1 MIERFIDSV
10 VSAVSP
16 VAGLRRQAARK
27 ALARSYQGAEPS
39 RVSSNKYPRNLP
51 ADQELMGPYGADKLR
66 AWARLLV
73 RDNAYAW
80 GVVDTIVSSVVGAGI
95 QAQSTFE
102 TPEGDDIED
111 VNDLRDKA
119 WAEWSEVADINGRLT
134 LEEIQIIALRE
145 MVEGGEVLIR
155 IVNLPSTEYRGITRP
170 IPMAL
175 EIIEADRLATDRDT
189 YMMGIDRG
197 DGTRVVRGIKV
208 DESGKPLAY
217 MIYDDHPLQPYAV
230 SRTPKEIPAREIIHL
245 FRQDRVGQ
253 TRGVTWFAPALASI
267 RDLGTYLE
275 NELQASAIAS
285 CFTAAIKTETPMGN
299 LSDPDTGSGIDR
311 AGNRERYIEPGLIF
325 DLNPGESVE
334 VINPTRPNNAA
345 GEWTKVILR
354 GIAVGTGLSYEVV
367 ARDYSQTSYSSSRAS
382 QLEDRRRFRVIQKYI
397 IRHLL
402 QPVWD
407 RFCDAATRSNLNGF
421 PLAVDLLSDRRR
433 FTPVEWQ
440 TPKWEWVD
448 PGVEQQTSESGINSF
463 TATYSE
469 VLGAQGLNF
478 RTVFYQRAKENRL
491 LAKLGLQT
499 PEQTQLAISAAQTQ
513 GVAKTQPVARQVHRN
528 CGIGAEGFKSGN
540 SCAGGGGVGEGGSYS
555 SDDFNGIK
563 TEGARLKPE
572 PPTKEEIESAAKS
585 SLANQA
591 SSRKERSVPVS
602 IVENGKAK
610 KASLAPVGGLSV
622 TAKTAE
628 FFEDQDGGVY
638 VKDILKSTFSK
649 IIVRPA
655 TEAEKI
661 KAGDFA
667 KGQAREFSEFVLTN
681 NRKFDSKA
689 LDLSKQLKSEGHEV
703 KIVVPEDA
711 TSRYVYVKP
720 KGGGKEIKIRF
731 ADHAQP
737 VANYGKGVEAVGGYS
752 KEKKERHS
760 AADIS
765 IDPKTKLTIEDA
777 LKIVEY
783 SSKAGASA

>member
-1 MIERFIDSV
+1 MITRFIDSV

-16 VAGLRRQAARK
+16 IAGLRRQAARK

-39 RVSSNKYPRNLP
+39 RVSSNRHPKNLP
-51 ADQELMGPYGADKLR
+51 ADQELMGPYGADRLR
-66 AWARLLV
+66 AEARRLV
-73 RDNAYAW
+73 RDNSYAW

-119 WAEWSEVADINGRLT
+119 WSEWSEVADINGRLT

-145 MVEGGEVLIR
+145 MVEAGEVLIR
-155 IVNLPSTEYRGITRP
+155 VVNLPSTEYRGITRP

-189 YMMGIDRG
+189 YSTGVDRG
-197 DGTRVVRGIKV
+197 NGHRVIRGIKV

-267 RDLGTYLE
+267 RDLGTYLD

-285 CFTAAIKTETPMGN
+285 CFTAAIKTETPLGN
-299 LSDPDTGSGIDR
+299 LSDPETGSGIDK

-325 DLNPGESVE
+325 DLNPGESVDI
-334 VINPTRPNNAA
+334 INPTRPNTSA

-367 ARDYSQTSYSSSRAS
+367 ARDYSQTSYSSSRTS
-382 QLEDRRRFRVIQKYI
+382 QLEDRRRFRIIQKYI

-407 RFCDAATRSNLNGF
+407 RFCDAASRTNLDGF
-421 PLAVDLLSDRRR
+421 PGPSDLLSDRRR

-469 VLGAQGLNF
+469 VLGAQGLNW
-478 RTVFYQRAKENRL
+478 RTVFYQRAKEDRVL
-491 LAKLGLQT
+491 QKLNLRT
-499 PEQTQLAISAAQTQ
+499 PEQQQLAISAAQTQ
-513 GVAKTQPVARQVHRN
+513 GAAETQPAT
-528 CGIGAEGFKSGN
+528 GSG
-540 SCAGGGGVGEGGSYS
+540 EMM
-555 SDDFNGIK
+555 
-563 TEGARLKPE
+563 
-572 PPTKEEIESAAKS
+572 
-585 SLANQA
+585 
-591 SSRKERSVPVS
+591 
-602 IVENGKAK
+602 
-610 KASLAPVGGLSV
+610 GLSTLQFNRNRKAIDKTINELASGAISEAAARVFLSSVGMSETSVQALIDDAKDGSVDTLPAEV
-622 TAKTAE
+622 TA
-628 FFEDQDGGVY
+628 
-638 VKDILKSTFSK
+638 
-649 IIVRPA
+649 
-655 TEAEKI
+655 
-661 KAGDFA
+661 
-667 KGQAREFSEFVLTN
+667 
-681 NRKFDSKA
+681 
-689 LDLSKQLKSEGHEV
+689 
-703 KIVVPEDA
+703 
-711 TSRYVYVKP
+711 
-720 KGGGKEIKIRF
+720 
-731 ADHAQP
+731 
-737 VANYGKGVEAVGGYS
+737 
-752 KEKKERHS
+752 
-760 AADIS
+760 
-765 IDPKTKLTIEDA
+765 
-777 LKIVEY
+777 
-783 SSKAGASA
+783 

>member
-1 MIERFIDSV
+1 
-10 VSAVSP
+10 
-16 VAGLRRQAARK
+16 
-27 ALARSYQGAEPS
+27 
-39 RVSSNKYPRNLP
+39 
-51 ADQELMGPYGADKLR
+51 MGPFGADRLR
-66 AWARLLV
+66 AEARRLV
-73 RDNAYAW
+73 RDNSYAW

-111 VNDLRDKA
+111 INDLRDKA
-119 WAEWSEVADINGRLT
+119 WSEWSEVADINGRLT

-145 MVEGGEVLIR
+145 MVEAGEVLIR
-155 IVNLPSTEYRGITRP
+155 VVNLPSTEYRGISRP

-189 YMMGIDRG
+189 YTMGIDRG
-197 DGTRVVRGIKV
+197 DGTRVIRGIKV

-267 RDLGTYLE
+267 RDLGTYLD

-285 CFTAAIKTETPMGN
+285 CFTAAIKTETPLGN
-299 LSDPDTGSGIDR
+299 LSDPDTGSGIDK

-325 DLNPGESVE
+325 DLNPGESVDI
-334 VINPTRPNNAA
+334 INPTRPNNAA

-367 ARDYSQTSYSSSRAS
+367 ARDYSQTSYSSSRTS
-382 QLEDRRRFRVIQKYI
+382 QLEDRRRFRIIQKYI

-407 RFCDAATRSNLNGF
+407 RFCDAATRTSLDGF
-421 PLAVDLLSDRRR
+421 PGPSDLLSDRRR

-491 LAKLGLQT
+491 LAKLGLKT
-499 PEQTQLAISAAQTQ
+499 PEQTQLDISAAQTQ
-513 GVAKTQPVARQVHRN
+513 GAAGSTEATKQAARIRRD
-528 CGIGAEGFKSGN
+528 CGIGPEGFESGN
-540 SCAGGGGVGEGGSYS
+540 SCSKGGGSEGSGE
-555 SDDFNGIK
+555 IK
-563 TEGARLKPE
+563 TEGAKLKPG
-572 PPTKEEIESAAKS
+572 PPTEDEINEAVDSTLAKQS
-585 SLANQA
+585 N
-591 SSRKERSVPVS
+591 SVKDRAVAVTLS
-602 IVENGKAK
+602 EGGKTK
-610 KASLAPVGGLSV
+610 KVSLAPVGGISV
-622 TAKTAE
+622 TPKTAD
-628 FFEDQDGGVY
+628 FFEDESGGVF
-638 VKDILKSTFSK
+638 VKDKTKSSPSK
-649 IIVRPA
+649 TVVRPA
-655 TEAEKI
+655 TEQEKTSA
-661 KAGDFA
+661 KTFA
-667 KGQAREFSEFVLTN
+667 KEQAREVAEFALTN

-689 LDLSKQLKSEGHEV
+689 LDLSKQLKADGHDV

-720 KGGGKEIKIRF
+720 KNGGKEIKIRF

-737 VANYGKGVEAVGGYS
+737 VANYGKGAEAVGGFS
-752 KEKKERHS
+752 KEKNERHS

-765 IDPKTKLTIEDA
+765 LDPKTKFTVQDA
-777 LKIVEY
+777 IKLVNET
-783 SSKAGASA
+783 SVSKVTA